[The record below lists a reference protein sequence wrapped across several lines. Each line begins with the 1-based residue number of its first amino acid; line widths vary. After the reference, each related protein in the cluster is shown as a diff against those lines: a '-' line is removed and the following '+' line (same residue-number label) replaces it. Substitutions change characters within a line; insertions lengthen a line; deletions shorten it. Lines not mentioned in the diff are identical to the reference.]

1 MHWVKSLCEV
11 TFELWLCFFSLFKFH
26 IQLQLNGW
34 KHCSKFECIQCTI
47 YIVCQPGQKNQ
58 MSYLQLATKHWWWVV
73 TQNCLADDA
82 MLVWLVKKTI
92 LVMTCWQYL
101 FELHCYS
108 CFFCL
113 RSEKGTKGE
122 GKWRGSSNFCGSQIM
137 SHWKP
142 NRQSHFEASVQL
154 FKVQYCCDIRG
165 RQVKRLNKTL
175 QSERHQQRPFLD
187 AFVCL
192 RPKPITETTSHES
205 YEMILKLW

>member
-1 MHWVKSLCEV
+1 
-11 TFELWLCFFSLFKFH
+11 
-26 IQLQLNGW
+26 
-34 KHCSKFECIQCTI
+34 
-47 YIVCQPGQKNQ
+47 
-58 MSYLQLATKHWWWVV
+58 VV